1 MDVLNNTLGL
11 FMMTGLEFFLEHIP
25 APLSKLLPWE
35 ETNRG
40 RVFSKHLIF
49 IPHPTPT
56 SFFFY
61 LVGKISDSWTAYIY
75 LMTPDALEMN
85 HGGLLSLPP
94 YYFISNS
101 ISVSTVIAALGETLL
116 KEELAELWWFG
127 NRKVERK

>member
-1 MDVLNNTLGL
+1 MQIPNFHFFPPPHLFLN
-11 FMMTGLEFFLEHIP
+11 
-25 APLSKLLPWE
+25 
-35 ETNRG
+35 
-40 RVFSKHLIF
+40 
-49 IPHPTPT
+49 
-56 SFFFY
+56 

-75 LMTPDALEMN
+75 LMTPDALGMN

-101 ISVSTVIAALGETLL
+101 ISVSTVIAVLGETLL